1 MVSELKSGLG
11 SEWTPLIDAMMSDS
25 TLSSAKKLHDALEV
39 GLIKIIYDI
48 KII

>member
-25 TLSSAKKLHDALEV
+25 TLSSAKQIHDSLEV
-39 GLIKIIYDI
+39 GLMKISHNI
-48 KII
+48 